1 MVLAIDDDR
10 NRLGQKCHTVSLD
23 ICQHNDSTT
32 LVNL

>member
-1 MVLAIDDDR
+1 MAAVIGGGR

-23 ICQHNDSTT
+23 ICQHNDSIT